1 MENQLQIKKKSKSK
15 SKSKSKGKSNTRRR
29 RKSQRK
35 IKRPRALKVPTS
47 LSDGAITDSDK
58 IISIPSEWV
67 DQIKQLK
74 IGRHSS
80 VPGIGENI
88 ATVILVNNYDKTNKC
103 ALKTFQNVRGARKIA
118 KNEIKILKEIEKL
131 QPNNCRYN
139 IIQFCNETQKNA
151 RDADN
156 IYIWLEYNSGSIS
169 LDKWIKSP
177 ENTKNVRIKI
187 TSGLSNGIQ
196 CLHQMG
202 IVHRDIKPSN
212 IIVNKN
218 KVKIIDFG
226 SSASVTLGTLRK
238 INKKEGYT
246 KQYHPPLFNDDDIDD
261 NNQLFSI
268 GSFYDIWS
276 IMIICTEM
284 VHKRP
289 SEFYTIL
296 DPELKENFEDAFGY
310 YLTSQE
316 IKDNKFKENFN
327 KLLGDLMY
335 SKTLKKKWEQLFDY
349 DYSVQCDVSSLD
361 NGILIPLKNL
371 PWYCRIISDL
381 KKDDLILETVAHKM
395 KMKDIAHFKGPRGY

>member
-1 MENQLQIKKKSKSK
+1 MFEQTQPQRDHKFNTEKNNNEYKKNFHIVSFKSYAEILK
-15 SKSKSKGKSNTRRR
+15 NIT
-29 RKSQRK
+29 
-35 IKRPRALKVPTS
+35 RAL
-47 LSDGAITDSDK
+47 LS
-58 IISIPSEWV
+58 
-67 DQIKQLK
+67 Q
-74 IGRHSS
+74 
-80 VPGIGENI
+80 
-88 ATVILVNNYDKTNKC
+88 
-103 ALKTFQNVRGARKIA
+103 A
-118 KNEIKILKEIEKL
+118 KNEELNFKAVPPISLLLVGLQGSGKTTSAAKLAKNIEK
-131 QPNNCRYN
+131 NN
-139 IIQFCNETQKNA
+139 KKKVM
-151 RDADN
+151 
-156 IYIWLEYNSGSIS
+156 LVS
-169 LDKWIKSP
+169 LDVYRPAAQEQLKLLA
-177 ENTKNVRIKI
+177 EA
-187 TSGLSNGIQ
+187 NGIQ

-381 KKDDLILETVAHKM
+381 KKDDLILETVAHKI
-395 KMKDIAHFKGPRGY
+395 KMKDIAHY